1 MVGDNRR
8 SPVNSMRPL
17 LVLAGT
23 FAPQRVS
30 DMYYDTL
37 YPSKVIALPGG
48 GRDRLHRTYSTIVG
62 TIQDW
67 ALQQD
72 EPVVLAG
79 HSQGAI
85 HALSFAL
92 DHPHLV
98 HEVVGIA
105 GPFDGARSPSI
116 AQGMRPHVKRIL
128 PVGLDFQSGSS
139 YLCVLQARARNSVV
153 PVTLVAGKSDALVSV
168 QSAHAI
174 SPSTKVTHSG
184 GHTTVLHQRSTKH
197 LLRELRER

>member
-1 MVGDNRR
+1 
-8 SPVNSMRPL
+8 MRPL

-30 DMYYDTL
+30 NVYYASL
-37 YPSKVIALPGG
+37 YPTRVIALPGG
-48 GRDRLHRTYSTIVG
+48 GSDRLHKTYAS
-62 TIQDW
+62 IQASIYEW

-72 EPVVLAG
+72 EGIVLAG

-105 GPFDGARSPSI
+105 GPFDGANGPAITTRIRS
-116 AQGMRPHVKRIL
+116 HVKRVI
-128 PVGLDFQSGSS
+128 PVGVDFQRGSS
-139 YLCVLQARARNSVV
+139 YLLALQERATTSSVSI
-153 PVTLVAGKSDALVSV
+153 TLVAGSADMLVT
-168 QSAHAI
+168 QESAHAI
-174 SPSTKVTHSG
+174 NPADKVVHEG
-184 GHTTVLHQRSTKH
+184 GHTTVLHQRDTKH
-197 LLRELRER
+197 LLRVLRER